1 MRHMTHSSQ
10 VPVSL
15 RDLGKR
21 EKAVVCGF
29 DMKDPDLVV
38 RLREIG
44 FAEGDP
50 VEAMHFGLF
59 FKNPMTVRLNGAL
72 IAMRSNEARSVYVTQ
87 TSDEST
93 Q

>member
-1 MRHMTHSSQ
+1 MTHSSHN
-10 VPVSL
+10 PVSL
-15 RDLGKR
+15 RDLEKR

-29 DMKDPDLVV
+29 DMSDPELVV

-50 VEAMHFGLF
+50 VEALHFGLF

-72 IAMRSNEARSVYVTQ
+72 IAMRSAEARCVLISKGE
-87 TSDEST
+87 D
-93 Q
+93 